1 MPGIRILVVLTLF
14 GTTAMDRIRDVR
26 ASRDRGSHTTEQV
39 LWIALSVLLVLGV
52 YGLFKTKIIDKV
64 TGLDLSTP

>member
-1 MPGIRILVVLTLF
+1 MLGIRILVLFTLLS
-14 GTTAMDRIRDVR
+14 AAAKDRVRDVR

-52 YGLFKTKIIDKV
+52 YALFKTKIIDKI
-64 TGLDLSTP
+64 TSLNLSTS